1 LVAALLGANRSRQES
16 KALLSSDIRGGAVDQ
31 TIDASAQQSKVS
43 SRVID
48 VALPTTYIRATS
60 GWAVPSLRDLWAYR
74 ELLYFL
80 IWRDLKVHYK
90 QTALGLAW
98 VILQPVVATLIFTA
112 IFGVFVRVPTGDLPY
127 PVFAF
132 SGFLLW
138 GYFAGVLTRSG
149 TSLVNNAH
157 LITKVY
163 FPRLVVPLAG
173 TLNGLIDLSVGVLVL
188 ALFMP
193 FFGVVPS
200 LTILAM
206 PIFVVLALVSGLG
219 VSLWLSALDVKYR
232 DVKHVL
238 PFLVQVW
245 MYASPIIYPSAMV
258 PRRVLPLYALN
269 PMVGAV
275 EGFRWALTG
284 YGEPPV
290 LAAVISAIVGLLL
303 LASGVMFFRRIERTF
318 ADTI

>member
-1 LVAALLGANRSRQES
+1 MT
-16 KALLSSDIRGGAVDQ
+16 VDQ
-31 TIDASAQQSKVS
+31 TIDAPAQQSKVS
-43 SRVID
+43 PRAFE
-48 VALPTTYIRATS
+48 VAPPTTYIRATS

-112 IFGVFVRVPTGDLPY
+112 IFGYFARIPSGDLPY

-132 SGFLLW
+132 SGFLIW
-138 GYFAGVLTRSG
+138 GYFSGVLSRSG

-173 TLNGLIDLSVGVLVL
+173 TLNGLIDLAVGVLVL

-200 LTILAM
+200 LTVLAM
-206 PIFVVLALVSGLG
+206 PVFVLLALVSGLG

-245 MYASPIIYPSAMV
+245 MYASPIIYPSTMV
-258 PRRVLPLYALN
+258 PRKALPVYALN

-290 LAAVISAIVGLLL
+290 LAAVISGIVGLLL

>member
-1 LVAALLGANRSRQES
+1 MSGRTP
-16 KALLSSDIRGGAVDQ
+16 GGQLTVDQ
-31 TIDASAQQSKVS
+31 TIDASADQPQH
-43 SRVID
+43 
-48 VALPTTYIRATS
+48 RARTADTEPLVTHIQPTS
-60 GWAVPSLRDLWAYR
+60 GWAVPSLRSLWAYR

-80 IWRDLKVHYK
+80 VWRDLKVHYK
-90 QTALGLAW
+90 QTALGVAW
-98 VILQPVVATLIFTA
+98 VILQPLVATLIFTT
-112 IFGVFVRVPTGDLPY
+112 IFGYFVRLPSGDLPY

-132 SGFLLW
+132 SGFLIW

-163 FPRLVVPLAG
+163 FPRLIVPLAG
-173 TLNGLIDLSVGVLVL
+173 TLNGLIDLLVGMVVLL
-188 ALFMP
+188 MIMP
-193 FFGVVPS
+193 FFGVFPSPTMLAVPV
-200 LTILAM
+200 
-206 PIFVVLALVSGLG
+206 FVVLALVSGLG

-232 DVKHVL
+232 DVKHIL

-245 MYASPIIYPSAMV
+245 MYASPIIYPISM
-258 PRRVLPLYALN
+258 LPPSMQPIFALN

-284 YGEPPV
+284 RGEPPLL
-290 LAAVISAIVGLLL
+290 LALISAIVGLLFL
-303 LASGVMFFRRIERTF
+303 TTGALFFRRIERTF

>member
-1 LVAALLGANRSRQES
+1 LSQGTSGAQ
-16 KALLSSDIRGGAVDQ
+16 LAVDQ
-31 TIDASAQQSKVS
+31 TVNASSDEPQERPRGAGPASP
-43 SRVID
+43 ITHIE
-48 VALPTTYIRATS
+48 PTA

-80 IWRDLKVHYK
+80 VWRDIKVHYK
-90 QTALGLAW
+90 QTALGVAW
-98 VILQPVVATLIFTA
+98 VVLQPVVATLIFTA
-112 IFGVFVRVPTGDLPY
+112 IFGYFVRLPTPDLPY
-127 PVFAF
+127 PIFAF
-132 SGFLLW
+132 SGFLIW

-163 FPRLVVPLAG
+163 FPRLLVPLAG
-173 TLNGLIDLSVGVLVL
+173 TLNGLVDLLVGMIVLL
-188 ALFMP
+188 LFMP

-200 LTILAM
+200 VTILAT
-206 PIFVVLALVSGLG
+206 PVFVALALVSALG

-232 DVKHVL
+232 DVKHIL

-245 MYASPIIYPSAMV
+245 MYASPIIYPSTMIPSSLQPV
-258 PRRVLPLYALN
+258 YGLN

-275 EGFRWALTG
+275 EGFRWAMTG
-284 YGEPPV
+284 RGEPPLLLV
-290 LAAVISAIVGLLL
+290 AISGIVGLLF
-303 LASGVMFFRRIERTF
+303 LASGAMFFRRTERTF